1 MKIISSEEINTLYK
15 KANLDPDKKYYVN
28 TNFNKGT
35 LNNKIS
41 GRNIL
46 NSKNIPYTNNGSF
59 SNFK

>member
-1 MKIISSEEINTLYK
+1 MKIISSKEINTLYK
-15 KANLDPDKKYYVN
+15 KVNLDPNKKYYVN

-46 NSKNIPYTNNGSF
+46 NSKNTPYTNNSSF
-59 SNFK
+59 IKFK